1 KRARSTVAISKLDDR
16 KLTDLLDY
24 FSLVRTSVKIS
35 ILPISTRVEPFE
47 WTGRNEDQHKDQYE
61 QFLRKRINFPTQ
73 NTYSWYNP
81 GPMKEYYNVENGLPF
96 PLKGTMD
103 MSIVDKNYIA
113 TYNTRGGTIAGFEM
127 KKIIEA
133 SHIPQAIGELLMAN
147 LFSNYAAIAI
157 IEYTLGATFKTVQD
171 IREADDTTYNGSWTF
186 KGPNLPISIRRNLKK
201 AFVPGDAAHENA
213 EWDGLEN
220 LLHRRKVDVL
230 DLLPEDDVAP
240 MRDVFDTMT
249 EEEIRDYKSKKI
261 TKFLTS
267 PAFKS
272 EGWCNM
278 YS

>member
-1 KRARSTVAISKLDDR
+1 MTSSSARVHFLHSYIFWDMKRRLNDLNDKFDNKRARSTVAISKLDDR

-47 WTGRNEDQHKDQYE
+47 WTGRNEDQHKDH
-61 QFLRKRINFPTQ
+61 
-73 NTYSWYNP
+73 WYNP

-147 LFSNYAAIAI
+147 LFSNYAAFAI
-157 IEYTLGATFKTVQD
+157 IEYTLGATFKTIQD
-171 IREADDTTYNGSWTF
+171 IREADDTTYNDSWTF
-186 KGPNLPISIRRNLKK
+186 KGRNLPISIRRNLKK
-201 AFVPGDAAHENA
+201 AFVP
-213 EWDGLEN
+213 
-220 LLHRRKVDVL
+220 DVL

-261 TKFLTS
+261 TNFLTES

-278 YS
+278 Y